1 MSQLPEDRLP
11 ASADAD
17 AAHSPDSSPSGSHT
31 SQPKLAQVLPF
42 ERRSELQRAVQMR
55 AVESIERQRAR
66 AAERPNPIRR
76 VATFAL
82 ALIPVA
88 LLFIAVDGL
97 LRVFHHMNDLYN
109 SPEANAAA
117 APAEA
122 APEEPSEPEPGVVLL
137 QPPQNLHFPEAPAQP
152 KQ

>member
-1 MSQLPEDRLP
+1 MSQPPEDRLP
-11 ASADAD
+11 ASADTD
-17 AAHSPDSSPSGSHT
+17 AVQSSDLRPAGT
-31 SQPKLAQVLPF
+31 APPKLAQVLPF

-55 AVESIERQRAR
+55 AQESMERQRAR
-66 AAERPNPIRR
+66 AAERPNPMRR
-76 VATFAL
+76 IAMFAL

-117 APAEA
+117 APAASA
-122 APEEPSEPEPGVVLL
+122 AEEPSEPEPGVVLL
-137 QPPQNLHFPEAPAQP
+137 QPPQNLHIPEAPAQP